1 MEIPENK
8 GYFTVWPNKKNQL
21 LKGMLE
27 PKWNLWNTNYKRTNF
42 LKFKLLNLYRNVLC
56 NDILLGIFVKK
67 TRVFIKRLLELITLT

>member
-1 MEIPENK
+1 
-8 GYFTVWPNKKNQL
+8 
-21 LKGMLE
+21 MLE

-42 LKFKLLNLYRNVLC
+42 LKFKLLNLNRNVLC

>member
-42 LKFKLLNLYRNVLC
+42 LKIQIIK
-56 NDILLGIFVKK
+56 
-67 TRVFIKRLLELITLT
+67 FIQKCSM